1 MWPSRMLELLTP
13 LIAGLCEER
22 GIDVPAPTG
31 VDEMWEQFRALVNT
45 RPPMP
50 ASPQWLALQDQLLSE
65 LIAGDGVV
73 SIDEA
78 EVAPLHPNIRL
89 WRGDITRL
97 AADAIVNAANSQML
111 GCWEPGH
118 ACIDNAIHTFAG
130 IQLRLEC
137 AHLMEE
143 QGHEEPT
150 GRAKITGAYNLPS
163 QRVIHTVG
171 PIVPAGEN
179 ADMYRFELMSSYL
192 NCLDLAQ
199 ESGMGSLAFCCISTG
214 VFGYPK
220 QDAAEVAVDVVN
232 QWLTATQS
240 PMVVVFDVFSD
251 EDQAIYRRLLGF

>member
-1 MWPSRMLELLTP
+1 MWPSRKLELLTP

-22 GIDVPAPTG
+22 GMEVPAQTN

-89 WRGDITRL
+89 WQGDITRL
-97 AADAIVNAANSQML
+97 AAEAIVNAANSRML

-130 IQLRLEC
+130 VQLRL
-137 AHLMEE
+137 
-143 QGHEEPT
+143 
-150 GRAKITGAYNLPS
+150 KITGAYNLPS

-171 PIVPAGEN
+171 PIVPAGED
-179 ADMYRFELMSSYL
+179 ADMHRFELMSSYL

-199 ESGMGSLAFCCISTG
+199 ESGMGSLAFCSISTG

-251 EDQAIYRRLLGF
+251 EDAAIYRRLLGF

>member
-1 MWPSRMLELLTP
+1 MWPSRKLELLTP
-13 LIAGLCEER
+13 LIEGLCEER

-130 IQLRLEC
+130 VQLRLEC
-137 AHLMEE
+137 AQLMEE

-171 PIVPAGEN
+171 PIVPAGAN

-220 QDAAEVAVDVVN
+220 QAAAEVAVDVVN

-251 EDQAIYRRLLGF
+251 EDEAIYRRLLGF